1 MKISSHSYL
10 DGSIH
15 GTWTVFSTRTWTTK
29 KAESV
34 PHSPNYVPAEVSITV
49 IFKQG
54 ENMSTVT
61 VLSMTHYHTSLEKD
75 ESLRYPASYAAS
87 SGCYRNNYS
96 QAP

>member
-1 MKISSHSYL
+1 MAQFTELGQYFPHA
-10 DGSIH
+10 H
-15 GTWTVFSTRTWTTK
+15 GR
-29 KAESV
+29 
-34 PHSPNYVPAEVSITV
+34 HSPNYVPAEVSITV